1 MNIIQ
6 TYNGIFLE
14 FNNRFQEINS
24 PNNFSKEEFNEISN
38 NGRGIVFS
46 REVYPSSNDL
56 KEGLQ
61 IINKIKED
69 GDSDFLYN
77 KLNQFYSIV
86 DGDFRSNLYFEEF
99 KMAFLRVV
107 TNQQP
112 FNQEFEKIIEK
123 LIIENKESKNVLANN
138 KNCSPVILFK
148 LFQDDYQSYI
158 KGENK
163 LTFNSLLSFAENP
176 NLPSHCLDQLT
187 FNEKISQEDRKQ
199 LDIALVKNHSL
210 SKQNLNI
217 IINRVFN
224 DIPVVQKTMIYNYI
238 SELPVFDK
246 DMENKLKNEIF
257 HLNVNNLKENSQEQI
272 YKNKRN
278 L

>member
-6 TYNGIFLE
+6 TYNGVFLE

-46 REVYPSSNDL
+46 REVYPNSNDL

-61 IINKIKED
+61 IINKLKE
-69 GDSDFLYN
+69 GNSDFLYK
-77 KLNQFYSIV
+77 KLTIFYSIV
-86 DGDFRSNLYFEEF
+86 DGDLRSNFSFEEF
-99 KMAFLRVV
+99 KKAFLKAVL
-107 TNQQP
+107 NQQP
-112 FNQEFEKIIEK
+112 FSKEFETIVEN
-123 LIIENKESKNVLANN
+123 LILEGKENKSLLSNN
-138 KNCSPVILFK
+138 KSCSPVILFK

-163 LTFNSLLSFAENP
+163 LTFTSLLSFAENP

>member
-6 TYNGIFLE
+6 TYNGVFLE

-46 REVYPSSNDL
+46 REVYPNSNDL

-61 IINKIKED
+61 IINKLKE
-69 GDSDFLYN
+69 GNSDFLYK
-77 KLNQFYSIV
+77 KLTIFYSIV
-86 DGDFRSNLYFEEF
+86 DGDLRSNFSFEEF
-99 KMAFLRVV
+99 KKAFLKAVL
-107 TNQQP
+107 NQQP
-112 FNQEFEKIIEK
+112 FSKEFETIVEN
-123 LIIENKESKNVLANN
+123 LILEGKENKSLLSNN
-138 KNCSPVILFK
+138 KSCSPVILFK

-163 LTFNSLLSFAENP
+163 LTFTSLLSFAENP

-246 DMENKLKNEIF
+246 EMENKLKNEIF
-257 HLNVNNLKENSQEQI
+257 HLNVNTLKENLQEQI
-272 YKNKRN
+272 YKNKRIF
-278 L
+278 